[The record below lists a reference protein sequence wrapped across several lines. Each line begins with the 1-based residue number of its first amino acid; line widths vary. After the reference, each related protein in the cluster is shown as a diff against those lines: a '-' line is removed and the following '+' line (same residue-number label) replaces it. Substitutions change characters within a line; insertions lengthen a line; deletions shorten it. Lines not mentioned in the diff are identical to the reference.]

1 MKVARATVEFFSKSI
16 QAIDNLCTAQ
26 SNRSIQRYVG
36 KGSPVKAIQDVVMRW
51 WSSWRML
58 KRLRYL
64 KPTIFCSMSLTKL
77 M

>member
-16 QAIDNLCTAQ
+16 QAIDKLYTAQ
-26 SNRSIQRYVG
+26 SNGSIQRYVG
-36 KGSPVKAIQDVVMRW
+36 KTKPVKAIQDVVMRW

-64 KPTIFCSMSLTKL
+64 KPTIFCSRSLKKL